1 MSTSPSTIPI
11 TAEPLSLIDRLKNFQ
26 RALTPEELADLLQ
39 VSRLTVVRKAKKGT
53 IPSFRVGTCVRFD
66 PKSVALWLM
75 RRGVQ

>member
-1 MSTSPSTIPI
+1 VTTSPSAIPI
-11 TAEPLSLIDRLKNFQ
+11 TAEPFSLIDRLKNFQ

>member
-1 MSTSPSTIPI
+1 LSTSPSTIPI

-39 VSRLTVVRKAKKGT
+39 VSRLTIVRKAKKGT